1 MYTLLRNDAT
11 PTFKSIKWQ
20 ILTIIQCVFMHFIVL
35 LIVILPYKFCLL
47 GTKIRKIIVKF
58 KKYVFLDFNDFS
70 QKLIKFEINQ
80 MKQLSKKQVEDLIHP
95 SFLF

>member
-1 MYTLLRNDAT
+1 
-11 PTFKSIKWQ
+11 
-20 ILTIIQCVFMHFIVL
+20 MHFIVL
-35 LIVILPYKFCLL
+35 LIVILPYKFYLI
-47 GTKIRKIIVKF
+47 GIKILKIIGKF
-58 KKYVFLDFNDFS
+58 ENYVFLDFDDFS